1 MGNAVITGMG
11 IVSCIGNSVDEV
23 TENLKKGQSG
33 IIFNEKYRD
42 MGFRSHVS
50 GSIDLD
56 VTELIDRKTLRFMS
70 KAAAYAYIA
79 SNQALMQANIEISN
93 LDRSRIGV
101 VAGSGGASPAAQV
114 VASDIAREKGP
125 KRIGPYSVTKT
136 MGSTVSACL
145 GTALK
150 TQGVSYSISSA
161 CSTSAHCIGHAAE
174 LIESGKQDVVI
185 AGGAEEEHWTNSS
198 MFDAMGA
205 LSSNHN
211 KTPTIASRAFD
222 QDRDGFVV
230 SGGAGM
236 LIVESEEHAAKR
248 NANIFAY
255 ITGYAANSDG
265 FDMVSPSGSGAVLC
279 MSNALKESNRK
290 IDYINAHGT
299 STPVGDISEL
309 NAIGSIFKNDS
320 PLISSTKSMTG
331 HSLGAAGSQEAIY
344 SILMMHNNFVAPSI
358 NISNLVDEASNLN
371 IVTETTDKEITSV
384 MSNSFGFGGT
394 NASLVFSNSA

>member
-1 MGNAVITGMG
+1 
-11 IVSCIGNSVDEV
+11 
-23 TENLKKGQSG
+23 
-33 IIFNEKYRD
+33 
-42 MGFRSHVS
+42 
-50 GSIDLD
+50 
-56 VTELIDRKTLRFMS
+56 
-70 KAAAYAYIA
+70 
-79 SNQALMQANIEISN
+79 
-93 LDRSRIGV
+93 
-101 VAGSGGASPAAQV
+101 
-114 VASDIAREKGP
+114 
-125 KRIGPYSVTKT
+125 

-205 LSSNHN
+205 LSSKHN

-279 MSNALKESNRK
+279 MSNALKESDRK

-331 HSLGAAGSQEAIY
+331 HSLGCLLYTSDAA
-344 SILMMHNNFVAPSI
+344 
-358 NISNLVDEASNLN
+358 DE
-371 IVTETTDKEITSV
+371 
-384 MSNSFGFGGT
+384 
-394 NASLVFSNSA
+394 